1 MDIQGKLQ
9 FYQMKILMSFLYL
22 LWKNNYLA
30 IHQFQLN
37 WHTDHQDPYYLNSL
51 IVYRNIDILLGDF
64 NIDILEGVRAL
75 KEVSNNYNLKVSEP
89 THLDGALLDHD
100 KHVTSLVNNVYFS
113 DHDVIKVQIIFK
125 DNKQGGVDFIITDS
139 MLPHTLNTNNVM
151 SFI

>member
-1 MDIQGKLQ
+1 M
-9 FYQMKILMSFLYL
+9 
-22 LWKNNYLA
+22 
-30 IHQFQLN
+30 
-37 WHTDHQDPYYLNSL
+37 
-51 IVYRNIDILLGDF
+51 LGDF

-100 KHVTSLVNNVYFS
+100 KHVTSLVNNVYLS